1 MFPET
6 ERLRMRPLTPAD
18 FDALCAILK
27 DDETMNNYGGGFD
40 DAMVHEWLDRQ
51 LAHYDRWGF
60 GLWAVIRKDTGE
72 LIGQCGLTM
81 QPWQDREVLEI
92 GYLFR
97 REFWHHGYA
106 TEAARACKTYAFET
120 LRTSEV
126 CSIIRDIDI
135 PSQRVALRNG
145 MLPKDRGVKVYR
157 GESMAHIRYVAEAGK
172 RDVYETSLTPDV
184 RRLLKEFSLAWQAE
198 NSCCGYRANDDSDLD
213 GNRVFLAA
221 EGGSIVGYLFGH
233 RVLSEKMTSV
243 MPEKTPYFEIEEIYV
258 VPEFRSRGIGSD
270 LFRFASEAVRTEAEY
285 VVLST
290 ATRNWRAIFH
300 FYVEELDMTFWNARL
315 YKKLPDKF

>member
-97 REFWHHGYA
+97 REFWQRSGAIPFAGGVFAIVRSAVSARRSRDVARGAGFAFRHDEVGGRSAGGGTRYFRQCA
-106 TEAARACKTYAFET
+106 AARFRLFERI
-120 LRTSEV
+120 L
-126 CSIIRDIDI
+126 
-135 PSQRVALRNG
+135 
-145 MLPKDRGVKVYR
+145 
-157 GESMAHIRYVAEAGK
+157 
-172 RDVYETSLTPDV
+172 
-184 RRLLKEFSLAWQAE
+184 
-198 NSCCGYRANDDSDLD
+198 
-213 GNRVFLAA
+213 
-221 EGGSIVGYLFGH
+221 
-233 RVLSEKMTSV
+233 
-243 MPEKTPYFEIEEIYV
+243 
-258 VPEFRSRGIGSD
+258 
-270 LFRFASEAVRTEAEY
+270 
-285 VVLST
+285 
-290 ATRNWRAIFH
+290 
-300 FYVEELDMTFWNARL
+300 
-315 YKKLPDKF
+315 